1 VRGVT
6 NEAPHTTPGM
16 IVRAT
21 LRKLGREEILRWRVR
36 VEE

>member
-1 VRGVT
+1 
-6 NEAPHTTPGM
+6 M

-21 LRKLGREEILRWRVR
+21 RRKLGREEILRWRVR